1 MNPHA
6 SLARLAERFDILAA
20 RDDFVVLD
28 EAVLPSF
35 AAAPGLT
42 LLVLAEDPGR
52 VPETWDLAIILPE
65 LVRSLRAADLR
76 VGLLMPDMARAHAPR
91 YGITLWPA
99 LLLLRDGEFVGTI
112 EGLKD
117 WAVYRARLAALLDAP
132 ATRPPGIGIPV
143 RTLGTSTGTCH

>member
-1 MNPHA
+1 MNKTSPG
-6 SLARLAERFDILAA
+6 LQRLAERFDVLKNLHGHAL
-20 RDDFVVLD
+20 LD
-28 EAVLPSF
+28 EAGFDAF
-35 AAAPGLT
+35 AAASGPRI
-42 LLVLAEDPGR
+42 VFFAEDPAK
-52 VPETWDLAIILPE
+52 VPETWDLTIILPE
-65 LVRSLRAADLR
+65 AVKAMSGLR
-76 VGLLMPDMARAHAPR
+76 VGLLAPDAARRLAPR

-99 LLLLRDGEFVGTI
+99 LLVLRDGEFLGAI